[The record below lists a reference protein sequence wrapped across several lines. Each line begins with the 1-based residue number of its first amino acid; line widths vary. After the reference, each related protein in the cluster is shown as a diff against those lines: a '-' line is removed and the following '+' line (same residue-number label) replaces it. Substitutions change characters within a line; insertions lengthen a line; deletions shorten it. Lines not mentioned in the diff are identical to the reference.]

1 MKVIGLDGKT
11 YGWEL
16 LQKNH
21 TDRYCS
27 WGHERARELLK
38 ELFPLDKIYE
48 EEGLPGTKPT
58 LFADFI
64 IPLRKL
70 LIEVHGKQHY
80 EWIPHFHTTRKDFL
94 NAQACDRKKRE
105 WSERN
110 NFSYIELPDTEEIN
124 GWRRRILEFGRSN
137 V

>member
-1 MKVIGLDGKT
+1 MKIIGLDGKI

-16 LQKNH
+16 LHRNH

-80 EWIPHFHTTRKDFL
+80 EWIPHFHATRKEFTD
-94 NAQACDRKKRE
+94 AQRRDRRKRE

-110 NFSYIELPDTEEIN
+110 NFSYIELPDSEDN
-124 GWRRRILEFGRSN
+124 SGWRRRILDPSSQD